1 MDIHQKHYEDEIDL
15 RDIVKTFLRYKWLI
29 LGAAMLFATVTW
41 GVSEFYIPNKYQS
54 KATIMVT
61 QPEPIISLDRP
72 ISVLPSIP
80 SMDEMVIMAQ
90 SDELLG
96 EIYGSD
102 SERRDTAVSAYKMDR
117 EQISL
122 EFTGTD
128 PISTIST
135 VQFAD
140 MNKGWIR
147 LEVSGAD
154 PDGTAQ
160 FANLWAQN
168 FVEWLNREYSINQ
181 AVAQLE
187 SHVEAARLSWVEAEE
202 SLVDELSERQIDVLE
217 TKLEQ
222 KKNEFKMTL
231 TELDQHDSLI
241 SSIQTFDV
249 QLAKGDRNDQLS
261 WGQAVTLLA
270 LHQQVVDGP
279 GGAPLLIPAS
289 NPILPDN
296 YTINQARDDIRILV
310 SSVQEKNKILESH
323 VSILENEITSL
334 ALEFEQIQYDLILL
348 TSERYQWHT
357 TFLPL
362 ASRLFDW
369 RYAFAESDQVAEIFI
384 HAQIPERQISPKPFF
399 NATLAGAVG
408 VMLSTFVMFFVE
420 WLRWP
425 ENKTETNG
433 ISSS

>member
-102 SERRDTAVSAYKMDR
+102 SERRDIAVSAYKMDR
-117 EQISL
+117 EQ
-122 EFTGTD
+122 
-128 PISTIST
+128 
-135 VQFAD
+135 
-140 MNKGWIR
+140 IR

-348 TSERYQWHT
+348 TSERDQWQT

>member
-102 SERRDTAVSAYKMDR
+102 SERRDIAVSAYKMDR
-117 EQISL
+117 EQ
-122 EFTGTD
+122 
-128 PISTIST
+128 
-135 VQFAD
+135 
-140 MNKGWIR
+140 IR

-348 TSERYQWHT
+348 TSERDQWQT

-384 HAQIPERQISPKPFF
+384 QAQIPERQISPKPFF